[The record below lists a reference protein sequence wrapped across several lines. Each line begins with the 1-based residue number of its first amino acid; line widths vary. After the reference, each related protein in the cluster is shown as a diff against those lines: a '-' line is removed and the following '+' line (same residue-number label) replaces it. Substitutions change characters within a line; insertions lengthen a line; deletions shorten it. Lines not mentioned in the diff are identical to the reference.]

1 MRILLLLVMLA
12 LAPVGAALA
21 DDFARVEPQ
30 ALAERLESADPQ
42 LLVLDVRSAAEFDE
56 GHIPGAVNIPHD
68 VLGERIAELG
78 PVGERDVVVYCRS
91 GRRAAIALEAL
102 KGAGFRSAAID
113 LEPFRSGRMNE
124 LARISL
130 PVVAG

>member
-102 KGAGFRSAAID
+102 KGAGFSRLFHLEGDYLRWSEEGRSVVG
-113 LEPFRSGRMNE
+113 PS
-124 LARISL
+124 AR
-130 PVVAG
+130 P